1 MIAKYHLTVIMLITI
16 PKIYFKNIFYN
27 TIISIKII
35 NDKVNLIPNDKK

>member
-27 TIISIKII
+27 TISIKII
-35 NDKVNLIPNDKK
+35 NDKVNLIPYDKK